1 MAYAAV
7 LTHIPATGE
16 TFYTPFEGDDPCEIA
31 ERFKEAEE
39 ERGDFPGSLWTIVCD
54 DEAAETR
61 KHRRIA
67 SLVGTGM
74 ADEIM
79 AEEAS
84 AGA

>member
-54 DEAAETR
+54 DAAAEARTQ
-61 KHRRIA
+61 RRIA
-67 SLVGTGM
+67 GWVGPDM
-74 ADEIM
+74 AAEIV
-79 AEEAS
+79 AS
-84 AGA
+84 SGEQT